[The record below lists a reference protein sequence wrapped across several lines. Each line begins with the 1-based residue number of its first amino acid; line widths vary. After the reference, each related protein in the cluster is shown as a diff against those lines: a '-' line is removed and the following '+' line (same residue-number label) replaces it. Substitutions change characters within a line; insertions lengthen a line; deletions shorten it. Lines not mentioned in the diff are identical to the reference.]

1 MNDAFE
7 ESRGRRRIAFLV
19 FDGVKML
26 DFVGPAEVFV
36 EANQQPAVDY
46 EVVILSPG
54 GGEVSTSVGTTVS
67 TRPVAQSGEFDTVIV
82 AGSEFD
88 PVRLVTHELVDAAA
102 DLATRTRRVASVCT
116 GAFVLAAAGLLDGR
130 AATTHWK
137 FTSDLQ
143 RRYPALAVDPDAIFV
158 RDGDTYSSAGVAAGI
173 DLALALV
180 ENDHGP
186 EVARAAAQGLLVY
199 MQRGGGQSQFS
210 SSLLGPVPRTGAV
223 RRVADHI
230 RGNPQL
236 PHSVAT
242 LARFATISPRQL
254 TRLFQSELGTSP
266 AEFVASTR
274 FELARDALH
283 AGFTVGEASRR
294 AGYSSCEV
302 MRRAFVARIG
312 TSPRSYQQRFA
323 PQLGAATGVS
333 QNERFSAHTVVP
345 HR

>member
-1 MNDAFE
+1 MDDAL
-7 ESRGRRRIAFLV
+7 SRSVGSRRIAFLV

-36 EANQQPAVDY
+36 ESNQQPAVEY

-54 GGEVSTSVGTTVS
+54 GGDVSTSIGTTVS
-67 TRPVAQSGEFDTVIV
+67 TRPVAESGRFDTVII

-88 PVRLVTHELVDAAA
+88 PIRLVTAELVGAAA
-102 DLATRTRRVASVCT
+102 DLAARTRRMASVCT

-130 AATTHWK
+130 RATTHWK

-143 RRYPALAVDPDAIFV
+143 RLYPALTVDPDAIFV
-158 RDGDTYSSAGVAAGI
+158 RDGRLYSSAGVAAGI

-180 ENDHGP
+180 EDDHGP

-210 SSLLGPVPRTGAV
+210 SSLSGPIPRTGTV

-230 RGNPQL
+230 RDNPRL
-236 PHSVAT
+236 PHTVAE
-242 LARFATISPRQL
+242 LARFAALSTRQL
-254 TRLFQSELGTSP
+254 TRLFQSELGSSP

-274 FELARDALH
+274 FELAREALH
-283 AGFTVGEASRR
+283 TGYTVGEASRR

-323 PQLGAATGVS
+323 PQLPMS
-333 QNERFSAHTVVP
+333 QNERFSTHTVVP
-345 HR
+345 RS